1 MNNHFIGGNKNQLKI
16 PNYIHEFI
24 KISIPIKPDKKPK
37 LIFKNPY
44 RFEVGNNIGIKS
56 DVFNLWNNSKNS
68 NELLE
73 AINYELK
80 YNTNKEGHWIWYV
93 YPNIEGISDYYE
105 FELTNDQWQI
115 LKENKEYLKAI
126 KLLENKKLKWFD
138 GADRGRVKDFRK
150 KLEEGKIVL

>member
-37 LIFKNPY
+37 LIFKNPD
-44 RFEVGNNIGIKS
+44 RFESENHIGFSS
-56 DVFNLWNNSKNS
+56 DVFNLWKNAKNS

-93 YPNIEGISDYYE
+93 YPNIEGISDYHK
-105 FELTNDQWQI
+105 FELTNKQWKI
-115 LKENKEYLKAI
+115 LKENKGYLKAI
-126 KLLENKKLKWFD
+126 KLLENKKLKWFNTLD
-138 GADRGRVKDFRK
+138 HVRVTDFRN
-150 KLEEGKIVL
+150 KLAEGKIVL